1 MKTLRYFF
9 VAALAMVMG
18 NVTAQEVTLDFST
31 VEDNWNL
38 PTTKVI
44 DETSYT
50 YGGYTIKLCGTT
62 GNGFAWN
69 SIKEGETVVGHYL
82 ILGKQGAYLTL
93 PAFSFDVEKIVIEGN
108 SGASASVKQNIF
120 VGETAV
126 STETTGA
133 KGTNTYLIASGSQ
146 AAGTVYTLKVTSAH
160 NTQITKILI
169 YKASG
174 VAVPEISGNEI
185 FQGSTQVTI
194 TAEEGAQIYYTTD
207 GVEPSSNSLPYTA
220 PFTIENSCEVKAV
233 ASKGGALSSVVSK
246 SFTKTVGDGTKAN
259 PFTCADMLAL
269 PASYEATGKWVKG
282 IIVGSI
288 KNNAVEETPT
298 QTSNVALAAVA
309 GTTEFTL
316 VVPVQLSDANKVDIN
331 VVDNPGNIGK
341 ELAILGDITKY
352 FGNMGVKNTSEYAL
366 GGSTG
371 LETVW
376 DFTVLPTAKI
386 DGAGNI
392 ETNAADGIFVEDE
405 GAAWQQA
412 YNKAD
417 LPDGTE
423 FISNADGTVFEPT
436 KHLVWSALSSN
447 KTVFYRNY
455 PDKEGARYGG
465 KHLFFNKEAEVM
477 IPCKAGQVIEMMM
490 TGSKVTTKKI
500 TSQDVVETFD
510 DEGTPVG
517 GVKLDITTAYGDY
530 FPVTLTA
537 KVENVYLTFQSTL
550 CIQKITVKDG
560 GGAGIA
566 AVKAANKFA
575 GTQMYNLAGQKVGKD
590 YKGIV
595 IMNGKKVVL
604 K

>member
-1 MKTLRYFF
+1 MMKTLRYFF
-9 VAALAMVMG
+9 VAALAMVVG

-31 VEDNWNL
+31 IENNWNL
-38 PTTKVI
+38 PTSKVI
-44 DETSYT
+44 DETPYT

-298 QTSNVALAAVA
+298 QASNVALAAVA

-316 VVPVQLSDANKVDIN
+316 VVPVQLSDANKADIN

-376 DFTVLPTAKI
+376 DFTVLPTQVI
-386 DGAGNI
+386 DKTGNLD
-392 ETNAADGIFVEDE
+392 TNCAEGKFVEDG
-405 GAAWQQA
+405 GAAWQIA

-417 LPDGTE
+417 
-423 FISNADGTVFEPT
+423 FADGQELTASEGTPFET
-436 KHLVWSALSSN
+436 TRHLVFSAMSN
-447 KTVFYRNY
+447 KQTVIYRNY
-455 PDKEGARYGG
+455 PADFGG
-465 KHLFFNKEAEVM
+465 KYLFLNRACEFMV
-477 IPCKAGQVIEMMM
+477 PCEAGQVIELVLA
-490 TGSKVTTKKI
+490 TSKSGGTTKKI

-510 DEGTPVG
+510 DEGTPVNG
-517 GVKLDITTAYGDY
+517 IRCDLDEYAYKP
-530 FPVTLTA
+530 FTLTA
-537 KVENVYLTFQSTL
+537 KVKDVYLSFEGNV

-560 GGAGIA
+560 GGTGIA

-595 IMNGKKVVL
+595 IMNGKKML
-604 K
+604 NK

>member
-1 MKTLRYFF
+1 MMKTLRYFF
-9 VAALAMVMG
+9 AAAMAVVAL
-18 NVTAQEVTLDFST
+18 NVSAQTTVTFDAT
-31 VEDNWNL
+31 VD
-38 PTTKVI
+38 
-44 DETSYT
+44 
-50 YGGYTIKLCGTT
+50 
-62 GNGFAWN
+62 
-69 SIKEGETVVGHYL
+69 
-82 ILGKQGAYLTL
+82 
-93 PAFSFDVEKIVIEGN
+93 
-108 SGASASVKQNIF
+108 
-120 VGETAV
+120 
-126 STETTGA
+126 
-133 KGTNTYLIASGSQ
+133 KGTH
-146 AAGTVYTLKVTSAH
+146 TSSDPGED
-160 NTQITKILI
+160 QITKD
-169 YKASG
+169 G
-174 VAVPEISGNEI
+174 
-185 FQGSTQVTI
+185 VTI
-194 TAEEGAQIYYTTD
+194 AVSNGCMNLTDQYRCYKNATFTVTSTAGNIQKVEMTCTVAGAEKYGPGCFTDPTTGTYAYED
-207 GVEPSSNSLPYTA
+207 KVGTWTGDA
-220 PFTIENSCEVKAV
+220 P
-233 ASKGGALSSVVSK
+233 
-246 SFTKTVGDGTKAN
+246 SFTLTATLNQVRPTLIVV
-259 PFTCADMLAL
+259 TLA
-269 PASYEATGKWVKG
+269 
-282 IIVGSI
+282 
-288 KNNAVEETPT
+288 
-298 QTSNVALAAVA
+298 
-309 GTTEFTL
+309 
-316 VVPVQLSDANKVDIN
+316 
-331 VVDNPGNIGK
+331 
-341 ELAILGDITKY
+341 
-352 FGNMGVKNTSEYAL
+352 
-366 GGSTG
+366 GGG
-371 LETVW
+371 GGETVW

-595 IMNGKKVVL
+595 IINGKKVVL

>member
-18 NVTAQEVTLDFST
+18 NVTAQEVTLDFYSLDSGWNIPST
-31 VEDNWNL
+31 AGN
-38 PTTKVI
+38 
-44 DETSYT
+44 DEAEFTN
-50 YGGYTIKLCGTT
+50 GLFKIKL
-62 GNGFAWN
+62 FAPSGGSYKLN
-69 SIKEGETVVGHYL
+69 DIKVDNVLTGHYI
-82 ILGKQGAYLTL
+82 ILGKKDAYLTL

-108 SGASASVKQNIF
+108 SAASASVKQNIF
-120 VGETAV
+120 VGDDAV
-126 STETTGA
+126 STETTSA
-133 KGTNTYLIASGSQ
+133 KVTQTYLIASGKQ
-146 AAGTVYTLKVTSAH
+146 AAGTIYQLKVTSAH
-160 NTQITKILI
+160 NTQITKIHI

-194 TAEEGAQIYYTTD
+194 TAEAGAQIYYTTD

-220 PFTIENSCEVKAV
+220 PFTIDNSCEVKAV
-233 ASKGGALSSVVSK
+233 ASKGGVLSSVVSK
-246 SFTKTVGDGTKAN
+246 TFTKTVGNGTKEN

-298 QTSNVALAAVA
+298 QTSNVALAAAA

-316 VVPVQLSDANKVDIN
+316 VVPVQLSDANKADIN

-392 ETNAADGIFVEDE
+392 ETNATDGIFVEDE

-417 LPDGTE
+417 LPDGIE

-447 KTVFYRNY
+447 KMVFYRNY
-455 PDKEGARYGG
+455 PPAYGG

-510 DEGTPVG
+510 DEGTPVS

-560 GGAGIA
+560 GGTGIA

-595 IMNGKKVVL
+595 IVNGKKMLV